1 MTAADCIKPDREQKC
16 GFHLL
21 QVAFPIKLQEHSE
34 DLVGEAP
41 MVLCDT
47 PARLEADLAVHDQ
60 HVIVE
65 AKCQVF
71 VPVCDLS
78 LFLHTTGLGRPHKFK
93 VAHSRCW
100 LTAELT
106 DATADTK
113 TADTKMAT
121 RAAYQTKI
129 LFGWLVIAFYIVCLL
144 RGCT

>member
-1 MTAADCIKPDREQKC
+1 MTAADCIKPEREQNC
-16 GFHLL
+16 GFHFF
-21 QVAFPIKLQEHSE
+21 QVAFPIKLQDESE
-34 DLVGEAP
+34 DFVGEAP

-47 PARLEADLAVHDQ
+47 PARVEADLAVLDEQ
-60 HVIVE
+60 VIVE
-65 AKCQVF
+65 AERQVF
-71 VPVCDLS
+71 VPVGDLAY
-78 LFLHTTGLGRPHKFK
+78 FLHTACPCRPHKFK

-129 LFGWLVIAFYIVCLL
+129 LFGWLVIAFYIV
-144 RGCT
+144 

>member
-93 VAHSRCW
+93 VAHICEAGAGSQPK
-100 LTAELT
+100 TT

-129 LFGWLVIAFYIVCLL
+129 LFGWLVIAFNIV
-144 RGCT
+144 